1 MRNKG
6 AGLLTAA
13 FLFISSVVVSNT
25 EVQAAQ
31 WNIDSH
37 GWWYCH
43 TDGSYTTNAWEY
55 INGSGIILTEM
66 VYGNRLA
73 GNRWEVV
80 LPVQRRIYGK

>member
-55 INGSGIILTEM
+55 IHVL
-66 VYGNRLA
+66 LA
-73 GNRWEVV
+73 IDPSLYR
-80 LPVQRRIYGK
+80 